1 MFPAYLKLIL
11 LPLPCTK
18 FGLRNGQIALIES
31 FFFNPFMSVLNG
43 KLLTASIFSMM
54 NSCLEEGAEEY
65 IVKPVKL
72 SDVKRLKDHIMRGEP
87 QENGKSGL
95 LKRKLIDDIQAPS
108 VPLSFSSSVACDL
121 ESSQL
126 PSSLSSPN
134 CAFKRPKLL

>member
-1 MFPAYLKLIL
+1 M
-11 LPLPCTK
+11 C
-18 FGLRNGQIALIES
+18 
-31 FFFNPFMSVLNG
+31 VLYG

-95 LKRKLIDDIQAPS
+95 LLKRKLIDDIQASS

-134 CAFKRPKLL
+134 CPFKRPKLL

>member
-1 MFPAYLKLIL
+1 
-11 LPLPCTK
+11 
-18 FGLRNGQIALIES
+18 
-31 FFFNPFMSVLNG
+31 MSVLYG

-95 LKRKLIDDIQAPS
+95 LLKRKLIDDIQASS

-134 CAFKRPKLL
+134 CPFKRPKLL